1 MDQNVI
7 ILGTAKPL
15 GRLPPSTCD
24 RHRSHPH
31 HFQATRKDRGR
42 DIVGRKL
49 LISRSGVAAM
59 RTVIDLDDE
68 ALADAAAEL
77 GTTTKVATVNEALRL
92 AAARRRTAAYLDLLA
107 ELDLGDDDRSQ
118 AWHAA

>member
-1 MDQNVI
+1 
-7 ILGTAKPL
+7 
-15 GRLPPSTCD
+15 
-24 RHRSHPH
+24 
-31 HFQATRKDRGR
+31 
-42 DIVGRKL
+42 
-49 LISRSGVAAM
+49 M

-107 ELDLGDDDRSQ
+107 ELDLASSPDEILMRGVRSRR
-118 AWHAA
+118 WP

>member
-1 MDQNVI
+1 V
-7 ILGTAKPL
+7 PL
-15 GRLPPSTCD
+15 
-24 RHRSHPH
+24 
-31 HFQATRKDRGR
+31 
-42 DIVGRKL
+42 V
-49 LISRSGVAAM
+49 ISRLEGCRV

-107 ELDLGDDDRSQ
+107 ELDLEGDDRAR
-118 AWHAA
+118 AWRTA